1 MPQLRVYMLQ
11 LKILHAAAKA
21 DDPKCHNQDLKCS
34 QISKQIQSFTDK
46 DLLSMAPPMR
56 IRLCSPFSQSLPS
69 ESFQTNTKKKKKK
82 KKKRKKKERGP
93 KGQKASSPALAGAV
107 TTLVHHPVSLL
118 LLLILSCLEQQ
129 TCSRNTGRFL
139 F

>member
-46 DLLSMAPPMR
+46 DLLSMAPPVR

-69 ESFQTNTKKKKKK
+69 ESFQTNTKKKKK